1 MNRSREWANKH
12 ETLQAKLWFDLMHS
26 LYSSLLETNRRKDL
40 HCILI
45 LRVDDDHDDDV
56 DWSGLWW
63 IPRNRPVVKWTK
75 QANANWKRGL
85 GPITCAWACVKFC
98 PVYAN

>member
-40 HCILI
+40 HCI
-45 LRVDDDHDDDV
+45 
-56 DWSGLWW
+56 
-63 IPRNRPVVKWTK
+63 T
-75 QANANWKRGL
+75 
-85 GPITCAWACVKFC
+85 
-98 PVYAN
+98 YYE